1 MEFSRQEYWSELPL
15 PFPGDLPDAGIKLMS
30 PALQVDSLPS
40 EPSGKPL
47 LYHIYISIYIYRYII
62 LSNFKLRYA
71 GCMLVTLVLFKQLL
85 IGNIIYLS
93 IVLALKNKQNF
104 ALNFGSAVE
113 LWASDCPNFFL
124 CKMVKEQQLFGIVS
138 FVHCKSI

>member
-1 MEFSRQEYWSELPL
+1 
-15 PFPGDLPDAGIKLMS
+15 MS

-47 LYHIYISIYIYRYII
+47 IYIYIYII
-62 LSNFKLRYA
+62 PSNFKLRYA
-71 GCMLVTLVLFKQLL
+71 GCMLVTLVLFKRLL
-85 IGNIIYLS
+85 IGNIIHLS

-113 LWASDCPNFFL
+113 LWASYYPNFFPL
-124 CKMVKEQQLFGIVS
+124 
-138 FVHCKSI
+138 